1 MSSISH
7 SRGKKLTG
15 SRIRK
20 NLRLKKPFNKAAV
33 KRMQDSYESV
43 VASEKIYRDLVELA
57 HEGITMVDP
66 EDNMLFVNK
75 QFARSLGYKVNELIG
90 RSLFS
95 VAAKATV
102 TRMKKE
108 MVKRRKG
115 IKSRYE
121 VTLLHRDGSKK
132 YFWLSASPMYG
143 SSQKFIGS
151 MGVYADVTEKKLMEI
166 KLEKKVK
173 QINTL
178 YRVYGHARMG
188 KSLGSVLNGVTQE
201 IVQAF
206 PFGEHVQSR
215 LTFDGKTYTCPKNI
229 RRFIRKIDVPL
240 VIAGVKRGVLQVGYN
255 KKVAN
260 LANGDSLRE
269 EKELI
274 KNVAKILTRHMYA
287 RDVMGRHREIVR
299 KSFTAIIIVSDKKI
313 TYANPRFYRMFKAKE
328 SQVIGQQVAKFF
340 PACNPQKDSDAKVR
354 ECVGRRVGGE
364 NFDLAMISQHID
376 YHGKPASL
384 IRINDIS
391 ALKKAQKRLSNF
403 NEELKKTVNEKTL
416 HLEEANKRLQSLN
429 QMKDEFIAVTSHELR
444 SPLTSI
450 RGYLSFLVE
459 DEALEQLSEPYREY
473 LIRAYST
480 TDSLNYLINNI
491 LDVSRLDMGRFE
503 LQRQETDIIR
513 LTRNIL
519 DSLSFQFHEKRL
531 ELEFENESG
540 QEQIVLPV
548 DSIRMSQVLRNILD
562 NSIKFTKRGK
572 KITVSI
578 RQDKKGVY
586 VSIADQGVGIPKA
599 KLNQI
604 FDKFVQVK
612 NNQTKYKGG
621 VGLGLFIA
629 KCIVELHGGRITA
642 EKNEDQG
649 VTISIYLPLK
659 VKHS

>member
-1 MSSISH
+1 MSPLSR
-7 SRGKKLTG
+7 SRGKQHTD

-20 NLRLKKPFNKAAV
+20 TLRLKKPFNKAAV
-33 KRMQDSYESV
+33 RRMGDSHESL

-75 QFARSLGYKVNELIG
+75 QFARSLGYKVNDLVG

-95 VAAKATV
+95 ITTKDTIVK
-102 TRMKKE
+102 MKKE
-108 MVKRRKG
+108 MNKRKKG

-121 VTLLHRDGSKK
+121 VTMLHRDGSKK

-143 SSQKFIGS
+143 PSQKFIGS

-166 KLEKKVK
+166 KLKKK
-173 QINTL
+173 ASQIDTL

-188 KSLGSVLNGVTQE
+188 KSLGSVLNSVTQE

-215 LTFDGKTYTCPKNI
+215 LTFDGKTYTCPKNLK
-229 RRFIRKIDVPL
+229 RFVRKIGVPL
-240 VIAGVKRGVLQVGYN
+240 VIEGVQRGILQVGYS

-260 LANGDSLRE
+260 SVSGESLKDER
-269 EKELI
+269 ELI
-274 KNVAKILTRHMYA
+274 KNVARILTRHMYA
-287 RDVMGRHREIVR
+287 RDMLGRHREIVR
-299 KSFTAIIIVSDKKI
+299 KSFTGIIIVSDRKI
-313 TYANPRFYRMFKAKE
+313 TYANPRFYRMVKAKE
-328 SQVIGQQVAKFF
+328 SQVIGQGVKKFF
-340 PACNPQKDSDAKVR
+340 PDSNPHKANDAKVQ
-354 ECVGRRVGGE
+354 ECVGRRQDGE
-364 NFDLAMISQHID
+364 TLDLAVIAQPID
-376 YHGKPASL
+376 YQGKSASL
-384 IRINDIS
+384 IRISDTS
-391 ALKKAQKRLSNF
+391 ELKKAQKRLNNF
-403 NEELKKTVNEKTL
+403 NQELRKTVKEKTL
-416 HLEEANKRLQSLN
+416 HLEEANRRLQSLN
-429 QMKDEFIAVTSHELR
+429 QLKDEFIAVTSHELR

-459 DEALEQLSEPYREY
+459 DEALGQLSEPYREY

-503 LQRQETDIIR
+503 LQKQETDIIR

-519 DSLSFQFHEKRL
+519 DSLSFQFNERRL
-531 ELEFENESG
+531 MLEFENHTG
-540 QEQIVLPV
+540 QEHIILPV

-578 RQDKKGVY
+578 RKELKGY
-586 VSIADQGVGIPKA
+586 SISIADQGVGIPKA
-599 KLNQI
+599 KLGQI
-604 FDKFVQVK
+604 FEKFVQVK

-629 KCIVELHGGRITA
+629 KCIVELHAGKIKAT
-642 EKNEDQG
+642 KNGDCG
-649 VTISIYLPLK
+649 ITISIYLPTEPNNL
-659 VKHS
+659 